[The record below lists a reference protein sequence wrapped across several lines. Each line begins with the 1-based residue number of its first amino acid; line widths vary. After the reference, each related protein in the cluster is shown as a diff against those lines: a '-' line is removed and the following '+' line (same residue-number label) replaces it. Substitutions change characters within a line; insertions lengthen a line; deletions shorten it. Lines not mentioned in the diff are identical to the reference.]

1 LSQSFKQIGGTS
13 PLDFLKYPD
22 IYNQLSMIMQF
33 NRSFEPTDGCRQA
46 TRTYNDNGDVHR
58 IGGEAGAGFALD
70 LHEPRPL
77 ASPEKLFVVTDP
89 IKVSMLQ
96 LGFHMSAKDHE
107 ASFSPMK
114 NIPSHGSIAKR
125 RQSRL
130 ASALWY
136 HLNTL
141 QYSNTR
147 TNTVDHHDVAIHAS
161 RLPPPQDN
169 SHNMT
174 AVTPRTSSSSEV
186 VVEIQDCHLR
196 LESMPSGEWS
206 VGSKTSDHDCCLF
219 KKSASLSSF
228 ASSYYE
234 PPRETKSVDYY
245 SQSDENWMEKYQEL
259 QAFFRVHN
267 HSNVPSIFP
276 ENQALANWVKRT
288 RGQYKLFH
296 RTSQNWHRSTMT
308 RERAAFLS
316 GVDFQTN
323 LRARSWQQQYEKL
336 VSFQDKHGHVR
347 VLSRDDPSLCYW
359 IKRQR
364 KLCRDFANGEGSMTA
379 ERIQKLILVDSL

>member
-1 LSQSFKQIGGTS
+1 
-13 PLDFLKYPD
+13 
-22 IYNQLSMIMQF
+22 MIMQF
-33 NRSFEPTDGCRQA
+33 NRSVEPTDGCRQA
-46 TRTYNDNGDVHR
+46 TMTTYYNDNGDVQH
-58 IGGEAGAGFALD
+58 IETKTGAGFALD
-70 LHEPRPL
+70 LLEPRPL
-77 ASPEKLFVVTDP
+77 ASPEKRFIATDP
-89 IKVSMLQ
+89 IEVSLLQ

-107 ASFSPMK
+107 ASFSLK
-114 NIPSHGSIAKR
+114 NEPSHGSIAKR
-125 RQSRL
+125 QQSRL
-130 ASALWY
+130 SSALWH
-136 HLNTL
+136 HLNSL
-141 QYSNTR
+141 RYSNTR
-147 TNTVDHHDVAIHAS
+147 TNTVDHHNVAIHAS
-161 RLPPPQDN
+161 RLPPQQDN

-174 AVTPRTSSSSEV
+174 TSVTPRISSSSDV
-186 VVEIQDCHLR
+186 VFETQDCHLR
-196 LESMPSGEWS
+196 LESMPSNEWS
-206 VGSKTSDHDCCLF
+206 VGSKASGHDDCCLF

-276 ENQALANWVKRT
+276 ENQTLANWVKRT

-296 RTSQNWHRSTMT
+296 RRTQNWHRSTLT
-308 RERAAFLS
+308 KERVELLS

-323 LRARSWQQQYEKL
+323 LRALSWQQQYEKL
-336 VSFQDKHGHVR
+336 VSFQETHGHVR

-359 IKRQR
+359 MKRQR

-379 ERIQKLILVDSL
+379 ERIQKLILVDSLCM